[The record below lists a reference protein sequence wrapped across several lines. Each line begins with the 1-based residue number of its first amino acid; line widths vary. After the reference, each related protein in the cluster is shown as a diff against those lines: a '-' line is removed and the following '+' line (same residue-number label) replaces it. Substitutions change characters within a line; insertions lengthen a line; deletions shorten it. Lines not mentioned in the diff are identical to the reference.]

1 MFIEIT
7 NRFQT
12 AREEV
17 RTSLLQCVLP
27 WLENMELVATSVP
40 PATPLSYIMVIIAFA
55 NFVGRYLNKFKS

>member
-1 MFIEIT
+1 MVISEIT

-17 RTSLLQCVLP
+17 RNSLLQCVLP

-40 PATPLSYIMVIIAFA
+40 PATPLSYIMVRII
-55 NFVGRYLNKFKS
+55 

>member
-40 PATPLSYIMVIIAFA
+40 PATPLSYIMVIIRSKR
-55 NFVGRYLNKFKS
+55 FVGQYLSKFQP